1 MEKSNK
7 ERIWDLL
14 RTVQNKRRG
23 RINRYSR
30 QCGLSLQEAI
40 LLREIVCKP
49 GITTV
54 ELSQMLGMS
63 KSTISSMINRLEGDG
78 IVTREIPKN
87 NRRITLLRI
96 SPEYGKRQDIIEL
109 RNDLVQSLFK
119 ELSEVDADIIIKGL
133 EKLNELMIT
142 DVEEN
147 L

>member
-119 ELSEVDADIIIKGL
+119 ELSEADADIIIKGL